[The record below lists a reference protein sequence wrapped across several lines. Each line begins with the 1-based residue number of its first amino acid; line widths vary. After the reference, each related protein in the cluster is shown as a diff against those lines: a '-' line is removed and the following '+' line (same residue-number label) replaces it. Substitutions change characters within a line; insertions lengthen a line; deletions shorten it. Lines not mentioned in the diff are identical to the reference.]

1 MSAVGFVYESG
12 LRIIENELKLI
23 AQRNNSDIEM
33 IIGALQHFDC
43 KNPGTKIDRTTVK
56 KINEMMDNLGV
67 KVYTYQPSFYHGKYY
82 YLQNGTRGYV
92 IVGSSNISNT
102 AFNKNYELDIIHTFN
117 PK

>member
-1 MSAVGFVYESG
+1 
-12 LRIIENELKLI
+12 
-23 AQRNNSDIEM
+23 
-33 IIGALQHFDC
+33 
-43 KNPGTKIDRTTVK
+43 
-56 KINEMMDNLGV
+56 MMDNLDV

-117 PK
+117 PKMNNSFANWFFQLRKVQKK

>member
-1 MSAVGFVYESG
+1 
-12 LRIIENELKLI
+12 
-23 AQRNNSDIEM
+23 M

-102 AFNKNYELDIIHTFN
+102 ITQWFKRNNRTRSRQVYAKSLGE
-117 PK
+117 